1 MRNKMLKSFG
11 LALLLSI
18 VSMIAFPAF
27 GQSVTRTLV
36 FSRQAKFGDQ
46 AISEGKYTLSF
57 DEKKDGELTLSKG
70 SKEVLKA
77 NYKVVE
83 LDKAAADGAVIFA
96 AAGDGSLKVRRI
108 EFKGSKTALQFE

>member
-1 MRNKMLKSFG
+1 MRSKIMKSFG
-11 LALLLSI
+11 LALLLAV
-18 VSMIAFPAF
+18 VSMIALPAF
-27 GQSVTRTLV
+27 GQSTTRTLNI
-36 FSRQAKFGDQ
+36 SRQVKLGGQ
-46 AISEGKYTLSF
+46 SLSEGKYTMAF

-83 LDKAAADGAVIFA
+83 LDKPATDNAVIFTA
-96 AAGDGSLKVRRI
+96 TDGGMKVRRV

>member
-1 MRNKMLKSFG
+1 MLSKIMKSFG
-11 LALLLSI
+11 LVLLLA
-18 VSMIAFPAF
+18 VVALPAF
-27 GQSVTRTLV
+27 GQGITRTLTI
-36 FSRQAKFGDQ
+36 SRQAKLGGQ
-46 AISEGKYTLSF
+46 SLSEGKYTVAF

-83 LDKAAADGAVIFA
+83 LDKPAADNAVIFTAADG
-96 AAGDGSLKVRRI
+96 GMKVRRV